1 MSATWRK
8 VLTDANI
15 TGGVAAGNTLNLA
28 TGSEIAAAIA
38 AASANAGAGDITEIA
53 PFPNGGIIIYENAD
67 NVGGFSVGT
76 ATSGPAQIQVDAG
89 DGITV
94 DSGGVSVA
102 STLAGNG
109 LDLSSGIMTVDLGTN
124 AGLQF
129 DASNKLVA
137 RLDANTL
144 HVDSTS
150 TAIDIKDG
158 GVQLVHLD
166 PGMVYTTADTD
177 SLGFTDDT
185 KILTAS
191 AINDNFPNVTTAVG
205 AETYVT
211 MGAGQVLSVNEI
223 NIGTHTNLATAAAA
237 DPAVQG
243 DVVISLSGSTLS
255 ANAINLGIDDAVT
268 FAGVT
273 STTQLSV
280 TNNGG
285 ASISG
290 NVNIQG
296 NLSVTGT
303 TTTVNSTEVL
313 IEDHVIT
320 LATTSST
327 PGELDAS
334 EAGLD
339 VFTSSTEAHRPR
351 FAWRYAQVSE
361 LTGWQIRGHNGSASN
376 TTNDLVDIAV
386 MDFNTGSPTSGAQST
401 DTSAGVGAFWFDSS
415 TKDLYLRV
423 S

>member
-15 TGGVAAGNTLNLA
+15 TGGVASSNTSNLA
-28 TGSEIAAAIA
+28 TGQEIAAAIA
-38 AASANAGAGDITEIA
+38 AASAAAGTGDITEIA
-53 PFPNGGIIIYENAD
+53 PFANGGIIIHEDTDGNGTFA
-67 NVGGFSVGT
+67 VGT
-76 ATSGPAQIQVDAG
+76 ATSGPAQIQVKAG
-89 DGITV
+89 DGISV
-94 DSGGVSVA
+94 GSGGVAVA

-137 RLDANTL
+137 RLDTSTL

-177 SLGFTDDT
+177 SLTFTDDT

-191 AINDNFPNVTTAVG
+191 AINDNFPNVTIASG
-205 AETYVT
+205 SETYVQ
-211 MGAGQVLSVNEI
+211 MGANQVLSVNEI
-223 NIGTHTNLATAAAA
+223 NIGTQTNLGTAAGGTA
-237 DPAVQG
+237 QG

-255 ANAINLGIDDAVT
+255 ANAINLGTDDAVS

-273 STTQLSV
+273 STAQLSV
-280 TNNGG
+280 TTGG
-285 ASISG
+285 AAITGS
-290 NVNIQG
+290 VTIQG

-320 LATTSST
+320 LANTSST
-327 PGELDAS
+327 PGVTDATES
-334 EAGLD
+334 GLD

-361 LTGWQIRGHNGSASN
+361 LTGWQVRGHNGSATN
-376 TTNDLVDIAV
+376 TTDDLVDIAV
-386 MDFNTGSPTSGAQST
+386 MDFNSSAPTSGAQST
-401 DTSAGVGAFWFDSS
+401 DTSAGVGAFWFDSA